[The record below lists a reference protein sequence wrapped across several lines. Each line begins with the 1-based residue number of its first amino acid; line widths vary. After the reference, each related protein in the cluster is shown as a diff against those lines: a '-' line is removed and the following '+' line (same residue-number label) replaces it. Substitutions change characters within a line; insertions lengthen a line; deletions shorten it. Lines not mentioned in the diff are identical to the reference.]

1 VAHLGTRPRNTK
13 GSTTLPEVLPPRV
26 SRPITPRPATETT
39 LPPLLRTGALH
50 WDRPN
55 YLHSAQGEEIVS
67 RDHPDTA
74 GPGNHPAGA
83 HGESRARADIRS
95 DKIRADGAAHTL
107 PLDLPAIA
115 GLLLGFLALA
125 WSITRESTAPAF
137 LIVLFSPGLKIA
149 EFIMPAAH
157 ESLAWTFGWF
167 LRIAIGVNAVVY
179 FSILALAAYFLD
191 RRARGA

>member
-1 VAHLGTRPRNTK
+1 VRKERKSFHAIIRTRQDPAIIPPVPMANLGREPTF
-13 GSTTLPEVLPPRV
+13 
-26 SRPITPRPATETT
+26 
-39 LPPLLRTGALH
+39 ALIKFV
-50 WDRPN
+50 PM
-55 YLHSAQGEEIVS
+55 AQRILF
-67 RDHPDTA
+67 RW
-74 GPGNHPAGA
+74 
-83 HGESRARADIRS
+83 I
-95 DKIRADGAAHTL
+95 
-107 PLDLPAIA
+107 LPAIA